1 MSFHG
6 GEDPVIREYY
16 GNFERA
22 GATLMLALG
31 LFLVWGAVKT
41 LVLVGAASFLGGWDR
56 VITLLAGWGSLAAT
70 AISALQYVYAYL
82 YPWAM
87 ARENRDD

>member
-6 GEDPVIREYY
+6 REDPVIRECY

-31 LFLVWGAVKT
+31 LFLVWGAVKA
-41 LVLVGAASFLGGWDR
+41 LVLVGAASLLGGWDR
-56 VITLLAGWGSLAAT
+56 VITLLAGWCLLAAT
-70 AISALQYVYAYL
+70 AISALQYLYAYS

-87 ARENRDD
+87 ARASRDD